1 MRCLLLIATLII
13 LTSCGSSQ
21 TNDNIFIDKGNP
33 EKVGIDA
40 ERIKDLIA
48 AIKDGKIKNIHGL
61 LLIKDNYLI
70 AEEYFG
76 DFNRNQLHYTASVS
90 KSFASALLGIA
101 IDKGFFNDNI
111 QTVLNKNVAT
121 LFPEYANLIEQDS
134 LKRNL
139 KLKHILSMTAGFD
152 WDEHTYPYSDN
163 RNDCNRIN
171 NSRDPMKFLFARKLI
186 HKPGTEFYYNGGL
199 SLSISYLLSRSTKMR
214 VDKFAEKYLF
224 KTLDIKNYQWE
235 RVANGLIDT
244 DGGLH
249 LKPIDQ
255 AKLGYLFLNKGL
267 WKNHQAISGDWINTS
282 TQMHRVNQNMPDYG
296 YQWWGGDFGVK
307 NQTVSMYMASGHG
320 GQKIVVI
327 PSFNVVVVISQ
338 QVFDNQ
344 FGDLNFIA
352 IMSDYILPALMNQ
365 KPTNK
370 LTPNEIKDLHIYEGH
385 FVLEDKSEFIEFKV
399 INNTLVGFSSDGQE
413 NTFTLISDHLF
424 KTRVMDL
431 IDIYIKFIPDPSSKI
446 EGLKS
451 HFAFT
456 NKTFYKD
463 G

>member
-1 MRCLLLIATLII
+1 MRYSFLVASLIMLVA
-13 LTSCGSSQ
+13 CGPGQ
-21 TNDNIFIDKGNP
+21 TNDTAFVDQGNP
-33 EKVGIDA
+33 EKIGIEA
-40 ERIKDLIA
+40 AGIKDLIA
-48 AIKDGKIKNIHGL
+48 AIKDEKIKNIHGI
-61 LLIKDNYLI
+61 LLIKDNHLI
-70 AEEYFG
+70 VEEYFG
-76 DFNRNQLHYTASVS
+76 GFNRNQLHYTASVS

-101 IDKGFFNDNI
+101 IDKGFFDDDI

-139 KLKHILSMTAGFD
+139 KLKHMLSMTAGFD

-199 SLSISYLLSRSTKMR
+199 SLSISYLLSRSTKMG
-214 VDKFAEKYLF
+214 VDKFAEKHLF
-224 KTLDIKNYQWE
+224 NRLGIKNYRWE
-235 RVANGLIDT
+235 RVANGLVDT

-267 WKNHQAISGDWINTS
+267 WKNQQIVSEQWINTS
-282 TQMHRVNQNMPDYG
+282 TKMHRKNQNMPDYA

-327 PSFNVVVVISQ
+327 PTYNAVVVITQ
-338 QVFDNQ
+338 KVFDNQ
-344 FGDLNFIA
+344 FADLNFIA
-352 IMSDYILPALMNQ
+352 IMSDYVFPTLMNQ

-370 LTPNEIKDLHIYEGH
+370 MKPYEIKDLNNYEGH
-385 FVLEDKSEFIEFKV
+385 FVLEDKSEYIEFKV
-399 INNTLVGFSSDGQE
+399 LNNILVGYSSDGQE
-413 NTFTLISDHLF
+413 NMFTPTSDYLF
-424 KTRVMDL
+424 KARVMDL
-431 IDIYIKFIPDPSSKI
+431 IDIYIKFIPDASGKI
-446 EGLKS
+446 KSMKS